1 MPRLAPL
8 TALIAVLTLLTGCA
22 TQHASVSHAPSPT
35 TTPTVTATTPPATPR
50 AVGPSAAPIPA
61 EPVLT
66 VTTTDTMS
74 WTPEWLPPTYDG
86 VYRLIDEAHRFPA
99 DGTHYVLAHARS
111 GITGERSPGND
122 WLDADVQPGD
132 IVLLDGV
139 RYTATAVGDAGKDR
153 IADAPIWGPNDEHRA
168 VLITCRAQWA
178 TQATANHYIV
188 LEKENRDG

>member
-8 TALIAVLTLLTGCA
+8 TALLAVLTLLTGCA
-22 TQHASVSHAPSPT
+22 AQHAAVSHDPSPT
-35 TTPTVTATTPPATPR
+35 TTPTVTAPAVPTPPRT
-50 AVGPSAAPIPA
+50 VEPSAAPTPA
-61 EPVLT
+61 EPVLA
-66 VTTTDTMS
+66 VTPTDTMS

-86 VYRLIDEAHRFPA
+86 VYRLIDDAHGFPA
-99 DGTHYVLAHARS
+99 DGTHYVLSHARS

-139 RYTATAVGDAGKDR
+139 RYIATAAGDIDKDR
-153 IADAPIWGPNDEHRA
+153 IADAPIWGPNDGNRA

-178 TQATANHYIV
+178 TQATANHYIA
-188 LEKENRDG
+188 LEKENKDG